1 MAAKDIRIEQLQWN
15 ILAGHGFHSE
25 EEFFGTIGG
34 RGHRQTSK
42 ADDGEGTVGAADVGM
57 EGGKVD
63 EDIFFVLGQLLKAK
77 GVFALNDM
85 MVENWIGEQ
94 LETEVR
100 IELEECGEDVAM
112 IQIGFEEKEVHFK
125 HIWRKWLVYL
135 KKERMLENVELLMNI
150 GPARDGFFG
159 SVACRSTGTPVAASV
174 DNKSKEREKATSIF
188 SRVASTFRQPLSPI
202 FTENTTTAPST
213 RPTSATA
220 TTRSLR
226 SYLSISSFRTAIP
239 SKARGTVNFFMKKP
253 SPLSTIT
260 DNGSGDMIE
269 SLLGRSA
276 LNRHEAKKL
285 TRPKIVKCNSDRLT
299 LENEI
304 VDSEIT
310 WNWVHGRWVGT
321 KKLPLVKTEE
331 EVVTEEE
338 AEMEVLKLYASDT
351 SNRSV
356 RDSDGDT
363 LPSARSA

>member
-34 RGHRQTSK
+34 RGHRQASED
-42 ADDGEGTVGAADVGM
+42 DDGEGTVGAAGVGI
-57 EGGKVD
+57 EGGTVD
-63 EDIFFVLGQLLKAK
+63 EDTFFVLGQLLKAK

-85 MVENWIGEQ
+85 MVENWIGERV
-94 LETEVR
+94 EAR
-100 IELEECGEDVAM
+100 AKIELEECGEDVAT
-112 IQIGFEEKEVHFK
+112 IQIGLEEKEVDFK
-125 HIWRKWLVYL
+125 DVLRKLLVYL
-135 KKERMLENVELLMNI
+135 KKERMLENIGLLMNI
-150 GPARDGFFG
+150 GPARGGFFG
-159 SVACRSTGTPVAASV
+159 SVACRSTGTPVVANV
-174 DNKSKEREKATSIF
+174 DSKSKGRGKGTSVF

-202 FTENTTTAPST
+202 FTDKATAST
-213 RPTSATA
+213 RPTSTTA

-239 SKARGTVNFFMKKP
+239 SKARGTVNLFMKKP

-260 DNGSGDMIE
+260 DDGPGDAIE
-269 SLLGRSA
+269 NLMGLSA
-276 LNRHEAKKL
+276 LSRYEAKKL
-285 TRPKIVKCNSDRLT
+285 MRDKIVKCNSSRLT
-299 LENEI
+299 LEKEI
-304 VDSEIT
+304 IDSEIT
-310 WNWVHGRWVGT
+310 WNWTCGRWVGT
-321 KKLPLVKTEE
+321 KKVPFVKTEE

>member
-1 MAAKDIRIEQLQWN
+1 MAAKDIRIEQLQWS

-34 RGHRQTSK
+34 RGHRQASEE
-42 ADDGEGTVGAADVGM
+42 DDGEGTVGAAGVGM

-63 EDIFFVLGQLLKAK
+63 EDTFFVLGQMLKAK
-77 GVFALNDM
+77 GVSALNDM
-85 MVENWIGEQ
+85 MVENWIGERVEAR
-94 LETEVR
+94 LRMKE
-100 IELEECGEDVAM
+100 EECDEGVSM
-112 IQIGFEEKEVHFK
+112 IKIGLEVKEVDFK
-125 HIWRKWLVYL
+125 DVHRKLLVFL
-135 KKERMLENVELLMNI
+135 KKERMLENIGLLTNI
-150 GPARDGFFG
+150 GPARGGFFG
-159 SVACRSTGTPVAASV
+159 SVACRSTGIPVAANV

-202 FTENTTTAPST
+202 FTDKATAST
-213 RPTSATA
+213 RPTSTTA

-239 SKARGTVNFFMKKP
+239 SKARGTVNLFMKKP

-260 DNGSGDMIE
+260 DDGPGDAIE
-269 SLLGRSA
+269 NLMGLSA
-276 LNRHEAKKL
+276 LSRYEAKKL
-285 TRPKIVKCNSDRLT
+285 TRDKIIKCNSSRLT

-304 VDSEIT
+304 IDGEIT
-310 WNWVHGRWVGT
+310 WNWTCGRWVGT
-321 KKLPLVKTEE
+321 KKVPVVKTEE

-351 SNRSV
+351 SNKSV

-363 LPSARSA
+363 LPSAISA